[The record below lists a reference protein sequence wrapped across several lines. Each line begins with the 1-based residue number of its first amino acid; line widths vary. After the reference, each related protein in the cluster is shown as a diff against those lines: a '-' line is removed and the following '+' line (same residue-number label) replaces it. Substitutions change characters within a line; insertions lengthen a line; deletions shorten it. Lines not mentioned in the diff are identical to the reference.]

1 MIKKLL
7 YSALVICLCAACGHS
22 SASHEGHDHEGHAH
36 ETHHHESHSHEGHN
50 HEGHNHEGHNHN
62 VTSGHETAEAHG
74 DEIILTPAKAKAAGV
89 KVAEVVPTTFHH
101 VIKTSGQILSA
112 QGQESMVVAPMAG
125 VVTFKR
131 QLTEG
136 MAIKKGESLLTLTA
150 SNLAEGDPIA
160 KARVNYETARTAYE
174 RAERLVNEQIIS
186 RKAYEE
192 AYAAYESARIAYEG
206 LSAHQTANG
215 QQVAAPLGGY
225 IKNLL
230 VNEGDYVERGQP
242 LASVTQDRKLYLRAD
257 VSEKHYPAL
266 RTLKSA
272 NFRPTS
278 STETF
283 SLADLNGRLLSFGKA
298 SGANGNYL
306 PVTFEFDNQG
316 QVMPGLYCEVWL
328 ISSPIEGAIA
338 VPTTA
343 LVEEQGSLFVF
354 IQVDEEGYMKQLVT
368 TGAHDGRQV
377 QIVSGLHAGQR
388 VVVEGAYQV
397 KLASTSN
404 AIPAHSHEH

>member
-1 MIKKLL
+1 M
-7 YSALVICLCAACGHS
+7 
-22 SASHEGHDHEGHAH
+22 
-36 ETHHHESHSHEGHN
+36 
-50 HEGHNHEGHNHN
+50 
-62 VTSGHETAEAHG
+62 
-74 DEIILTPAKAKAAGV
+74 
-89 KVAEVVPTTFHH
+89 AEVVPTTFHH

-160 KARVNYETARTAYE
+160 KARVNYETART
-174 RAERLVNEQIIS
+174 
-186 RKAYEE
+186 
-192 AYAAYESARIAYEG
+192 AYESARIAYEG